1 MHNVSVLVA
10 TVSKGHFEP
19 VTAINIREE
28 KKWSIKL
35 GNDIFVNKSKARIAK
50 NIRNALDNE

>member
-1 MHNVSVLVA
+1 MHKVSILVA

-35 GNDIFVNKSKARIAK
+35 GNDILVNKSKARIAK
-50 NIRNALDNE
+50 ILEMH